1 MTSEAADGT
10 DDGAPGGRFQ
20 LCQAYAPGS
29 ALKLISFLYLSHPA
43 RRRTKSGMSLISGQ
57 AAPWFTAPT
66 PSNPQFAFSSVA
78 GRYVLLAFL
87 PSDAALSRLAANEA
101 LFDQTNLI
109 AFCVVSDPAIFR
121 AKRETLGV
129 RWFLDAGRQ
138 IGRRYGA
145 VDETGAEQPKW
156 FILDPSLR
164 VLVAGDMDETDR
176 LFDELRRLPRPD
188 DHAGVPLHAPVLI
201 VPRVFEPE
209 MCRRL
214 IAFYDQAGGKP
225 SGVMREVGGK
235 TVGVLDDFKRRSD
248 ATIEDAGFR
257 GELLQRIEKRL
268 LSQITRSF
276 QFQPTRIERYLV
288 ARYDAEGGG
297 YFRPHRDN
305 TTSATAHRKFACSIN
320 LNAEDFEGGDLR
332 FPEFGSRTYRPP
344 TGGAVVFSC
353 SLLHEATPVTRGR
366 RYAFLP
372 FFFDEAGEQIRQRNL
387 HKLVLPEETTATAA
401 A

>member
-1 MTSEAADGT
+1 MGRLA
-10 DDGAPGGRFQ
+10 GRFN
-20 LCQAYAPGS
+20 YAKLMGPT
-29 ALKLISFLYLSHPA
+29 AAKLISFLCLSHLA
-43 RRRTKSGMSLISGQ
+43 RRRTKPGMSLIPGQ

-78 GRYVLLAFL
+78 GRYVLLAFM
-87 PSDAALSRLAANEA
+87 PSEPAAHETALSRLAASQA
-101 LFDQTNLI
+101 LFDVANLM
-109 AFCVVSDPAIFR
+109 AFCVVSDRATFG
-121 AKRETLGV
+121 AKRDTPGI
-129 RWFLDAGRQ
+129 RWFLDADRQ
-138 IGRRYGA
+138 VGRRYGA
-145 VDETGAEQPKW
+145 VDEIGAERPTW
-156 FILDPSLR
+156 FVLDPSLR
-164 VLVAGDMDETDR
+164 VLASGTMDETDR
-176 LFDELRRLPRPD
+176 VFEVLHRLPRPD

-214 IAFYDQAGGKP
+214 IDFYDEAGGKP

-235 TVGVLDDFKRRSD
+235 TVGVIDDFKRRSD
-248 ATIEDAGFR
+248 ATIQDLAFR
-257 GELLQRIEKRL
+257 AELRNRIEQRL
-268 LSQITRSF
+268 ILQIDRSF
-276 QFQPTRIERYLV
+276 QFQPTRIERYIV
-288 ARYDAEGGG
+288 ARYDAEDGG

-305 TTSATAHRKFACSIN
+305 TTSATAHRRFACSIN
-320 LNAEDFEGGDLR
+320 LNAEEFEGGDLR

-387 HKLVLPEETTATAA
+387 HKLVLPDETTAAPAA
-401 A
+401 EPGP

>member
-1 MTSEAADGT
+1 
-10 DDGAPGGRFQ
+10 
-20 LCQAYAPGS
+20 
-29 ALKLISFLYLSHPA
+29 
-43 RRRTKSGMSLISGQ
+43 MSLIPGQ

-78 GRYVLLAFL
+78 GRYVLLAFM
-87 PSDAALSRLAANEA
+87 PSDPAAHEAALSRLVASQA
-101 LFDQTNLI
+101 LFDVTNLM
-109 AFCVVSDPAIFR
+109 AFCVVSDRATFG
-121 AKRETLGV
+121 AKRDTPGV
-129 RWFLDAGRQ
+129 RWFLDADRQ
-138 IGRRYGA
+138 VGRRYGA
-145 VDETGAEQPKW
+145 VDETGAERPTW
-156 FILDPSLR
+156 FVLDPSLR
-164 VLVAGDMDETDR
+164 VLASGTMDETDR
-176 LFDELRRLPRPD
+176 VFEMLHRLPRPD

-214 IAFYDQAGGKP
+214 IDFYDEAGGKP

-248 ATIEDAGFR
+248 ATIQDLAFR
-257 GELLQRIEKRL
+257 AELRKRIEQRL
-268 LSQITRSF
+268 ILQIDRSF
-276 QFQPTRIERYLV
+276 QFQPTRIERYIV
-288 ARYDAEGGG
+288 ARYAAEDGG

-305 TTSATAHRKFACSIN
+305 TTSATAHRRFACSIN
-320 LNAEDFEGGDLR
+320 LNAEEFEGGDLR

-387 HKLVLPEETTATAA
+387 HKLVLPNETTATPSTEPGP
-401 A
+401 

>member
-1 MTSEAADGT
+1 
-10 DDGAPGGRFQ
+10 
-20 LCQAYAPGS
+20 
-29 ALKLISFLYLSHPA
+29 
-43 RRRTKSGMSLISGQ
+43 MSLIPGQ

-78 GRYVLLAFL
+78 GRYVLLAFM
-87 PSDAALSRLAANEA
+87 PSDPAAHEAALSRLVASQA
-101 LFDQTNLI
+101 LFDVTNLM
-109 AFCVVSDPAIFR
+109 AFCVVSDRATFG
-121 AKRETLGV
+121 AKRDTPGV
-129 RWFLDAGRQ
+129 RWFLDPGRQ
-138 IGRRYGA
+138 VGRRYGA
-145 VDETGAEQPKW
+145 VDETGAERPTW
-156 FILDPSLR
+156 FVLDPSLR
-164 VLVAGDMDETDR
+164 VLASGTMDETDR
-176 LFDELRRLPRPD
+176 VFEMLHRLPRPD

-214 IAFYDQAGGKP
+214 IDFYDEAGGKP

-248 ATIEDAGFR
+248 ATIQDLAFR
-257 GELLQRIEKRL
+257 AELRKRIEQRL
-268 LSQITRSF
+268 ILQIDRSF
-276 QFQPTRIERYLV
+276 QFQPTRIERYIV
-288 ARYDAEGGG
+288 ARYAAEDGG

-305 TTSATAHRKFACSIN
+305 TTSATAHRRFACSIN
-320 LNAEDFEGGDLR
+320 LNAEEFEGGDLR

-387 HKLVLPEETTATAA
+387 HKLVLPNETTATPSTEPGP
-401 A
+401 